1 MMTRAPSP
9 REIHARLQP
18 FAQLAEAEMAEWM
31 AVHRRP
37 DEHPAEARR
46 RYAAEKTVERAA
58 QLRRTVDR
66 LPSRQRPTIQ
76 LAARKEDRFIMTCLV
91 DDGEEDAL
99 WALDHSQRRYRVR
112 PLRDADN
119 AWWVDDR
126 AAVVVFDVRTIDRI
140 VAPVCALPFPVEDT
154 DACGAALFSMRDDW
168 NSKNGGLTH

>member
-1 MMTRAPSP
+1 MTRPSFP
-9 REIHARLQP
+9 DEVRARLQ
-18 FAQLAEAEMAEWM
+18 ALGQAAEAEMAQWL
-31 AVHRRP
+31 ATRRRP

-46 RYAAEKTVERAA
+46 RYAAEKSAARAA
-58 QLRRTVDR
+58 QLRWLVDHR
-66 LPSRQRPTIQ
+66 PSRRRSPVEP
-76 LAARKEDRFIMTCLV
+76 AAQKEDRVVMHTLT

-112 PLRDADN
+112 PLRAADN

-126 AAVVVFDVRTIDRI
+126 GAVVVFDVHTIDRI

>member
-1 MMTRAPSP
+1 MTRTSSP
-9 REIHARLQP
+9 RDTYTRLLPIVEAAEARL
-18 FAQLAEAEMAEWM
+18 AEWM
-31 AVHRRP
+31 AVHRRL

-46 RYAAEKTVERAA
+46 RYAAGKSAERAA
-58 QLRRTVDR
+58 QLRWLVDH
-66 LPSRQRPTIQ
+66 LPSRRRSPVEP
-76 LAARKEDRFIMTCLV
+76 AAQKEDRVVMHPLT

-112 PLRDADN
+112 PLRAADN

-126 AAVVVFDVRTIDRI
+126 AAVVVFDVQTIDCI

>member
-1 MMTRAPSP
+1 MVMHT
-9 REIHARLQP
+9 L
-18 FAQLAEAEMAEWM
+18 
-31 AVHRRP
+31 
-37 DEHPAEARR
+37 
-46 RYAAEKTVERAA
+46 T
-58 QLRRTVDR
+58 
-66 LPSRQRPTIQ
+66 
-76 LAARKEDRFIMTCLV
+76 

-112 PLRDADN
+112 PLRAADN

-126 AAVVVFDVRTIDRI
+126 GAVVVFDVHTIDRI